1 MRFWQAL
8 DPRARVLSILAA
20 TILISST
27 APGHVLPFAFYF
39 PLVLA
44 MILLCSKVSWSYI
57 ITRCIASS
65 PFILLASVLLLFQY
79 DLTPEGRPAGIGPAA
94 SVAGKGYAA
103 ALLLSFLTASTGL
116 SQLLWSLRK
125 LGSPE
130 SLNLIL
136 SMMYRYTSL
145 LSEEWSR
152 MERARDSRSVRPLA
166 GKQLYSIYGRQM
178 GNLLV
183 RSWDRAERVNAAMLS
198 RGFHGSWPVW
208 EAPHFGLR
216 DALFVLVV
224 IAAFAAVRVYV

>member
-1 MRFWQAL
+1 MRFWQDL
-8 DPRARVLSILAA
+8 DPRARVLSVLAA

-27 APGHVLPFAFYF
+27 AQSHVLPFAIYF
-39 PLVLA
+39 PLILV
-44 MILLCSKVSWSYI
+44 MILLCRQVSWSYI
-57 ITRCIASS
+57 IARCIASS

-94 SVAGKGYAA
+94 SVAGKGYSA

-116 SQLLWSLRK
+116 SQLLWALRK

-166 GKQLYSIYGRQM
+166 GTQLYSIYGRQL

-183 RSWDRAERVNAAMLS
+183 RSWDRAERINAAMLS

-208 EAPHFGLR
+208 EAPRFGLR
-216 DALFVLVV
+216 DGLFVAAT
-224 IAAFAAVRVYV
+224 IAVFAAVRVLI